1 MKKRKKHLSVYVK
14 YIIKNPVLFYSYLIL
29 CLCVFLGLSLTLR
42 LDVTDTVSG
51 ISSGESITVN
61 GIYPG
66 ISDEIYVFKDTNDRI
81 IKCKVT
87 DTLISGSS
95 TVINTEDP
103 IEFQGSVS
111 AEIKTG
117 EITLFKRIF
126 INAGKGQ

>member
-1 MKKRKKHLSVYVK
+1 MKKRKKHLPVYVK
-14 YIIKNPVLFYSYLIL
+14 YVIKNPVLFYSYLIL

-42 LDVTDTVSG
+42 LDITDTVSG
-51 ISSGESITVN
+51 ISRGDSITVN

-66 ISDEIYVFKDTNDRI
+66 ISDEIYIFKDRNDRI
-81 IKCKVT
+81 LKCKIT
-87 DTLISGSS
+87 DTIINGSS
-95 TVINTEDP
+95 TVINTEEF

-126 INAGKGQ
+126 VNAGKG